1 MSSDGRI
8 ITKLLGLSGSIRR
21 ESFNTAILLSM
32 AERLRGDVTLSL
44 HPLNEV
50 PAYNQDCDGD
60 LTPAV
65 VALLQNVGEAPNQK
79 PKQCGK
85 RKEPQDEVGDNII
98 RIG

>member
-1 MSSDGRI
+1 MQPNRGEDDTDLDEMKNSRDEI
-8 ITKLLGLSGSIRR
+8 VA
-21 ESFNTAILLSM
+21 N
-32 AERLRGDVTLSL
+32 LR
-44 HPLNEV
+44 
-50 PAYNQDCDGD
+50 AYRGTEED